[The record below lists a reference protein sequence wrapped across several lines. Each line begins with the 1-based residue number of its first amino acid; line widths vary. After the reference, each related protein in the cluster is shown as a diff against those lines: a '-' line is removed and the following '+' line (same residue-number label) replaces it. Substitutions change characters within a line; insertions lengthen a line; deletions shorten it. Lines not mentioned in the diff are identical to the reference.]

1 MSARTWILPVIL
13 AGLIWPQL
21 VSAQDDGIAP
31 IEIETLPVV
40 PGRVIT
46 PVSVIVE
53 QLPTRPDLLV
63 EAWQLGGIQDVRAGS
78 VTRQDGV
85 VQLQLSVDAQQPE
98 KPLSE
103 RLQLAAFRPDA
114 NTLQGETLYAASES
128 LKLKLSAR
136 EQSGGANGDS
146 RIYLNNRVE
155 WQPFENLRWTTQ
167 LERSQ
172 NAGQESQLLL
182 STQLQLQL
190 PVLQIAYDWQSAN
203 QAGITW
209 QSDKLTAST
218 PQLWIGSAALT
229 FYGRVDRSGLDNE
242 RFDQSSV
249 LGGNVVIGLGS
260 PTFRLRYESISHWK
274 RAGTDEATS
283 AQLTFPLFEQS
294 TLNFFYDTYLSSTG
308 QFNQRTA
315 FDLRIQPIQR
325 LQLSA
330 GFEWREGMNWS
341 VGNYGRLSERL
352 NLGVRVNQ
360 VELNYSRAFPFPGQA
375 GSDSVSL
382 SFSNPF

>member
-1 MSARTWILPVIL
+1 M
-13 AGLIWPQL
+13 
-21 VSAQDDGIAP
+21 
-31 IEIETLPVV
+31 
-40 PGRVIT
+40 
-46 PVSVIVE
+46 
-53 QLPTRPDLLV
+53 
-63 EAWQLGGIQDVRAGS
+63 
-78 VTRQDGV
+78 
-85 VQLQLSVDAQQPE
+85 
-98 KPLSE
+98 
-103 RLQLAAFRPDA
+103 
-114 NTLQGETLYAASES
+114 
-128 LKLKLSAR
+128 
-136 EQSGGANGDS
+136 
-146 RIYLNNRVE
+146 
-155 WQPFENLRWTTQ
+155 RWTTQ

-209 QSDKLTAST
+209 QSDRLTAST

-315 FDLRIQPIQR
+315 FDLRVQPIQR

-360 VELNYSRAFPFPGQA
+360 VELNYSRSFPFPGQA